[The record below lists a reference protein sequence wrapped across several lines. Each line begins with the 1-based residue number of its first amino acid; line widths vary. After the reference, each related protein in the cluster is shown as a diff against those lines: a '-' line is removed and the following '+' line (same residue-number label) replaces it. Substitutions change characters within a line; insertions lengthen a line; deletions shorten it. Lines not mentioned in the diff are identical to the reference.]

1 MEKSYLRLIN
11 SFLIAFISAILVF
24 VTSTRGE
31 ASVVSHEPMFTFNY
45 RGTVGEVIQL
55 IEKQSNYRFFYQK
68 SQLNLNRHVRLRV
81 KNGNINFVLSKLF
94 DRNEFCIRILDN
106 HLIVVSRNGD
116 TPKAERAV
124 VQCKGK
130 RITGRVTDEEGKPIV
145 GATVLVKEMAK
156 GTISDANGNY
166 AIVVKEQEVLVF
178 SFIGMETKSIPL
190 RGQEVVNVVLKAKSH
205 RVNEVV
211 VTALGMKRETKELG
225 YAVTEIKGSEIASA
239 NCVSPVS
246 ALQGKA
252 AGVSISG
259 TDGGVFGGAK
269 IQIRGVSTLG
279 SNNQPIFVIDGV
291 ILDNTT
297 SGNDEWNSGAGDWGN
312 MLKNL
317 NPDDFESVSLLKG
330 AASTALYGSRGLNGA
345 VIITTKSGTS
355 SGEGFGLNVSQT
367 TGVDVVYK
375 TPDFQNE
382 YGPGVI
388 PGYVDY
394 GDVNSATGGF
404 YPFRNKQFYSM
415 NVNGMSV
422 HSYVNHPE
430 YGLDWGPKYD
440 SSAIYGFDQKMT
452 TFTAYPDNM
461 KDAYDTGFLSNTNIS
476 VQGGDDKTKIYVSD
490 SYNYRKGCYPGNDFT
505 RNSLFI
511 KVFKKLSNRLCLD
524 ASVNFTLSTPRNPAG
539 DLGAYFLDGTFDRG
553 YNTKYYKTKYTAD
566 HGGVP
571 NTLYNDVL
579 GNVPG
584 TAVWFGINNNSD
596 ERKESVIRP
605 IIKLTAEVTDWM
617 KLILEGNMNLY
628 SYNEE
633 NKQLGQGYK
642 NDGGYYGISSYSQQQ
657 KTARINVKFH
667 KAIDRFTGNLTL
679 GGEFF
684 NTTEN
689 STSANTNG
697 GFIVPGQYFLNNSKQ
712 SVSTNGEIGQR
723 KTLTSLYYLLSL
735 GWKDHF
741 FLDITGRNDWS
752 SALVYANGTGNN
764 SYFYPSVSGS
774 WIFSQ
779 TFSLPEWMS
788 FGKLRASWAQ
798 VGNDTKSYIINGG
811 YSAEKLTTISSIY
824 TNSYSLTL
832 IDPNIQPERKNSIEL
847 GTDVRFFNNR
857 LGIDLALYKDDTHH
871 QIVQISVPTESGM
884 TSQLT
889 NAGNIQNKGIEL
901 GINSTP
907 VKAGDFKWDL
917 NFNYYKNWNKII
929 SLASTSGEYTLLAGS
944 PAYGN
949 YRVGSVAYIGGE
961 YGVLLSDA
969 CPAIDAAT
977 GKEILKYSNTSR
989 SSYIQRSLIL
999 QKIGSIMPNFQGGV
1013 TNNFFYKGFSLGIL
1027 TDLRFGGTIA
1037 SYSNRY
1043 GNAYG
1048 FLKSSLVGRDAAHG
1062 GMTWTSKYD
1071 GITYDD
1077 GIIPN
1082 GVFAPGTNVNQPDGT
1097 SIDVSGMTYEQAYKK
1112 GYVEPTHA
1120 EDWTFFTNSWGQG
1133 VVNKTWVSRINYIA
1147 LRQVSLGYDFPE
1159 KIARKLKLTK
1169 LHISLDGR
1177 NLCYLYNSLPNHLN
1191 PESSRGNSSDY
1202 SYFER
1207 SFDPYIAT
1215 YSFTVRLGL

>member
-1 MEKSYLRLIN
+1 MKKKKSFCRCIQRLALLYML
-11 SFLIAFISAILVF
+11 LIGLGVTAFAQR
-24 VTSTRGE
+24 ST
-31 ASVVSHEPMFTFNY
+31 VK
-45 RGTVGEVIQL
+45 GTI
-55 IEKQSNYRFFYQK
+55 
-68 SQLNLNRHVRLRV
+68 
-81 KNGNINFVLSKLF
+81 
-94 DRNEFCIRILDN
+94 
-106 HLIVVSRNGD
+106 
-116 TPKAERAV
+116 
-124 VQCKGK
+124 
-130 RITGRVTDEEGKPIV
+130 TDETGQVLPGV
-145 GATVLVKEMAK
+145 SVLVKGTTK
-156 GTISDANGNY
+156 GAVSDMNGNYTIGANGN
-166 AIVVKEQEVLVF
+166 AVLVF
-178 SFIGMETKSIPL
+178 SFIGMEPQSISL
-190 RGQEVVNVVLKAKSH
+190 NGQSVINVVLKAGTH
-205 RVNEVV
+205 QVDEVV
-211 VTALGMKRETKELG
+211 VTALGMKRDVKKLG
-225 YAVTEIKGSEIASA
+225 YAVTEIKGAEIASA
-239 NCVSPVS
+239 NTVNPVS

-252 AGVSISG
+252 AGVSIAG

-291 ILDNTT
+291 ILDNAT

-330 AASTALYGSRGLNGA
+330 AAATALYGSRGLNGA
-345 VIITTKSGTS
+345 VIITTKSATRDK
-355 SGEGFGLNVSQT
+355 GLGVNVSQT

-382 YGPGVI
+382 YGPGVM

-394 GDVNSATGGF
+394 GDTNPATGGF
-404 YPFRNKQFYSM
+404 YTFKNKQFYSM
-415 NVNGMSV
+415 NVNGTSV
-422 HSYVNHPE
+422 HSYINHPE
-430 YGLDWGPKYD
+430 YGMDWGPKYD
-440 SSAIYGFDQKMT
+440 NSPIYGFDQKMT
-452 TFTAYPDNM
+452 TYTAYPDNM
-461 KDAYDTGFLSNTNIS
+461 KDAYDTGFLSNTNVA

-490 SYNYRKGCYPGNDFT
+490 SYNYRSGCYPGNDFT

-511 KVFKKLSNRLCLD
+511 KGSRKLSNWLDLD
-524 ASVNFTLSTPRNPAG
+524 ASVNFTSSTPRNPAG
-539 DLGAYFLDGTFDRG
+539 DLGTYFLDGTYDRG

-571 NTLYNDVL
+571 STQYNDVL
-579 GNVPG
+579 GYVPG
-584 TAVWFGINNNSD
+584 ASVWFGLNNNSD
-596 ERKESVIRP
+596 VRHESTIRP

-617 KLILEGNMNLY
+617 KLIAEGNMNLY
-628 SYNEE
+628 SYTEE

-642 NDGGYYGISSYSQQQ
+642 NDGGYYGISSYTQRQ
-657 KTARINVKFH
+657 KTGKFNIDLH
-667 KAIDRFTGNLTL
+667 KTIDDYSASLVL
-679 GGEFF
+679 GSEYF
-684 NTTEN
+684 NTTES

-712 SVSTNGEIGQR
+712 AASAGGGLGQR

-735 GWKDHF
+735 GWKDQV
-741 FLDITGRNDWS
+741 FLDVTGRNDWS
-752 SALVYANGTGNN
+752 SALVYANGTGNY

-779 TFSLPEWMS
+779 TLSLPEWIS

-798 VGNDTKSYIINGG
+798 VGNDTNPYTINGG
-811 YSAEKLTTISSIY
+811 YSAGKLTTASSIY
-824 TNSYSLTL
+824 SNGYSLTL
-832 IDPNIQPERKNSIEL
+832 IDPDIRPERKNSIEL
-847 GTDVRFFNNR
+847 GTDIRFFNNR
-857 LGIDLALYKDDTHH
+857 LGFDLALYKDNTHN
-871 QIVQISVPTESGM
+871 QIVTVSVPTESGM

-929 SLASTSGEYTLLAGS
+929 SLASTSGKYTILAGN

-969 CPAIDAAT
+969 CPAVDAAT
-977 GKEILKYSNTSR
+977 GKNILKYSNTTR
-989 SSYIQRSLIL
+989 SSYIQRSGTL
-999 QKIGSIMPNFQGGV
+999 QKIGSIMPNFQGGI
-1013 TNNFFYKGFSLGIL
+1013 TNNFTYKGFNLSVL
-1027 TDLRFGGTIA
+1027 TDLRFGGTMV

-1048 FLKSSLVGRDAAHG
+1048 FLKSSLAGRDAAHG

-1071 GITYDD
+1071 GLTYDD
-1077 GIIPN
+1077 GMIPD
-1082 GVFAPGTNVNQPDGT
+1082 GVFTSGTNVKQPDGT

-1112 GYVEPTHA
+1112 GYVEPTHS
-1120 EDWTFFTNSWGQG
+1120 EDWTYFTNSWGQG
-1133 VVNKTWVSRINYIA
+1133 VVNKTWVSKVNYVA
-1147 LRQVSLGYDFPE
+1147 LRQVSLGYNFPRSVAK
-1159 KIARKLKLTK
+1159 KIGLNNLYV
-1169 LHISLDGR
+1169 SVDGR

-1191 PESSRGNSSDY
+1191 PESNRGNNSDY

-1215 YSFTVRLGL
+1215 YSFTVKLGL